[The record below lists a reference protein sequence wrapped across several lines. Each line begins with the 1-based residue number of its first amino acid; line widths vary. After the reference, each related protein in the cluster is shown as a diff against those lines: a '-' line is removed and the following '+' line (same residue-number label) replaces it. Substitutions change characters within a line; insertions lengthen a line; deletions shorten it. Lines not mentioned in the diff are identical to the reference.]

1 MIDGSYAGWVL
12 TLAQTQGGRPSTGLP
27 DGVWLVLAAIAGSG
41 FTTLGAIVSDLLAS
55 RREDRRTQREAQTQR
70 EQWGREDRVRMEQ
83 QEQLA
88 GAEQQERRVRAYK
101 AFVAATPFDVE
112 APENAWVL
120 LSKLD
125 EAFIEVQIYASDWVA
140 DSASEFYRRART
152 VLEEPPKDNEDNDQR
167 MRALRKARAEFWTR
181 VRSEAEDTM

>member
-1 MIDGSYAGWVL
+1 
-12 TLAQTQGGRPSTGLP
+12 
-27 DGVWLVLAAIAGSG
+27 
-41 FTTLGAIVSDLLAS
+41 
-55 RREDRRTQREAQTQR
+55 
-70 EQWGREDRVRMEQ
+70 MEQ
-83 QEQLA
+83 QEQQA

-120 LSKLD
+120 LSNLD
-125 EAFIEVQIYASDWVA
+125 EAFIEVQIYASEWVA
-140 DSASEFYRRART
+140 DSAREFHRRART
-152 VLEEPPKDNEDNDQR
+152 VLEAPPKDNEDNDQR